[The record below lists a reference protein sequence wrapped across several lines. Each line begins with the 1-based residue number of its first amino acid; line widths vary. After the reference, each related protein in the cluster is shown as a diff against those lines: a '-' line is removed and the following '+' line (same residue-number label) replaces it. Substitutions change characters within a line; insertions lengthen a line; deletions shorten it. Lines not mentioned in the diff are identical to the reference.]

1 MIIRSQASLLQSS
14 AGLLLNSL
22 LAVGRRKARLN
33 MADVLTPQ
41 QRSFNMSRIRNRD
54 TRPELIVRSIVHG
67 MGYRYRLH
75 KKDLP
80 GKPDLVL
87 VRHRK
92 IIDVHGC
99 FFHMH
104 RCRYGSVVPATNVDF
119 WKTKRLSN
127 VERDRRNLR
136 TLRRDGWQVII
147 VWECET
153 KNPSSLQKRLQTF
166 LAT

>member
-1 MIIRSQASLLQSS
+1 
-14 AGLLLNSL
+14 
-22 LAVGRRKARLN
+22 

-41 QRSFNMSRIRNRD
+41 QRSFNMSRIRSRD
-54 TRPELIVRSIVHG
+54 TRPEMIVRSIVHG
-67 MGYRYRLH
+67 LGFRYRLH

-104 RCRYGSVVPATNVDF
+104 NCPFGKVVPATNVEF
-119 WKTKRLSN
+119 WRAKRESN
-127 VERDRRNLR
+127 LNRDRRNLKL
-136 TLRRDGWQVII
+136 LRKDGWQVLI
-147 VWECET
+147 VWECQT
-153 KNPSSLQKRLQTF
+153 RNLDSLRRSLSEF
-166 LAT
+166 LVEGS

>member
-1 MIIRSQASLLQSS
+1 
-14 AGLLLNSL
+14 
-22 LAVGRRKARLN
+22 
-33 MADVLTPQ
+33 MADVLTPE

-54 TRPELIVRSIVHG
+54 TRPEMIVRSIVHG
-67 MGYRYRLH
+67 LGYRYRLH

-104 RCRYGSVVPATNVDF
+104 KCRYGSVVPATNAKF
-119 WKTKRLSN
+119 WRTKRLSN
-127 VERDRRNLR
+127 VERDRRNR
-136 TLRRDGWQVII
+136 VALRRDGWRVMI

-153 KNPSSLQKRLQTF
+153 RNIVLLTKQIEEF
-166 LAT
+166 LVSE

>member
-1 MIIRSQASLLQSS
+1 
-14 AGLLLNSL
+14 
-22 LAVGRRKARLN
+22 

-41 QRSFNMSRIRNRD
+41 QRSFNMSRIRSRD
-54 TRPELIVRSIVHG
+54 TRPEMIVRSIVHRLG
-67 MGYRYRLH
+67 FRYQLH

-104 RCRYGSVVPATNVDF
+104 NCRYGKVVPATNAEF
-119 WKTKRLSN
+119 WRTKRESN
-127 VERDRRNLR
+127 VNRDRRNVKL
-136 TLRRDGWQVII
+136 LKKGGWQVLV
-147 VWECET
+147 VWECQTRQPEILEKT
-153 KNPSSLQKRLQTF
+153 LLNFLMSIPESGLSTRQDRL
-166 LAT
+166 

>member
-1 MIIRSQASLLQSS
+1 
-14 AGLLLNSL
+14 
-22 LAVGRRKARLN
+22 

-41 QRSFNMSRIRNRD
+41 QRSFNMSRIRSRD
-54 TRPELIVRSIVHG
+54 TRPEMVVRSIVHRLG
-67 MGYRYRLH
+67 FRYRLH

-104 RCRYGSVVPATNVDF
+104 NCPYGKVVPATNAEF
-119 WKTKRLSN
+119 WRTKRESN
-127 VERDRRNLR
+127 LNRDRRNAKL
-136 TLRRDGWQVII
+136 LKKGGWQVLV
-147 VWECET
+147 VWEC
-153 KNPSSLQKRLQTF
+153 QTRHPEILEKTLSNF
-166 LAT
+166 LMSNS

>member
-1 MIIRSQASLLQSS
+1 
-14 AGLLLNSL
+14 
-22 LAVGRRKARLN
+22 

-41 QRSFNMSRIRNRD
+41 QRSFNMSRIRSRD
-54 TRPELIVRSIVHG
+54 TKPEKVVRLIVHG
-67 MGYRYRLH
+67 LGFRYRLH
-75 KKDLP
+75 KPDLP
-80 GKPDLVL
+80 GKPDVVL

-104 RCRYGSVVPATNVDF
+104 KCRFGSVVPATNAKF
-119 WKTKRLSN
+119 WRLKRLSN

-136 TLRRDGWQVII
+136 ALRREGWKVLI

-153 KNPSSLQKRLQTF
+153 KDVPKLLRKLMRFLQNRKTNRSGQ
-166 LAT
+166 

>member
-1 MIIRSQASLLQSS
+1 M
-14 AGLLLNSL
+14 
-22 LAVGRRKARLN
+22 V
-33 MADVLTPQ
+33 DVHTPK

-54 TRPELIVRSIVHG
+54 TRPEMIVRSIVHR
-67 MGYRYRLH
+67 MGFRYSLH
-75 KKDLP
+75 KKSLP

-87 VRHRK
+87 VRHRR

-104 RCRYGSVVPATNVDF
+104 DCRYGRVVPVTNADF

-127 VERDRRNLR
+127 AARDQRNIKE
-136 TLRRDGWQVII
+136 LRRAGWKVRV

-153 KNPSSLQKRLQTF
+153 RNLKTLTRRLERF
-166 LAT
+166 LSNST

>member
-1 MIIRSQASLLQSS
+1 M
-14 AGLLLNSL
+14 
-22 LAVGRRKARLN
+22 V
-33 MADVLTPQ
+33 DVLTPQ
-41 QRSFNMSRIRNRD
+41 QRSFNMSRIRNRN
-54 TRPELIVRSIVHG
+54 TRPEMIVRSIVHRL
-67 MGYRYRLH
+67 GYRYRLH

-80 GKPDLVL
+80 GKPDVVL

-104 RCRYGSVVPATNVDF
+104 TCKYGRVVPVTNAEF

-127 VERDRRNLR
+127 FERDRRNLR
-136 TLRRDGWQVII
+136 TLKREGWRVMT

-153 KNPSSLQKRLQTF
+153 KDSKRLAKRLEKF
-166 LAT
+166 LESRL

>member
-1 MIIRSQASLLQSS
+1 M
-14 AGLLLNSL
+14 
-22 LAVGRRKARLN
+22 V
-33 MADVLTPQ
+33 DVLTSK
-41 QRSFNMSRIRNRD
+41 QRSFNMSRIRSRD
-54 TRPELIVRSIVHG
+54 TRPEMIVRSIVHR

-80 GKPDLVL
+80 GKPDVVL

-104 RCRYGSVVPATNVDF
+104 KCRYGSVVPATNAKF
-119 WKTKRLSN
+119 WRTKRLSN
-127 VERDRRNLR
+127 VERDKRNLAA
-136 TLRRDGWQVII
+136 LRRAGWRVMI

-153 KNPSSLQKRLQTF
+153 RNLTKLAKRIEKFLSPSRLRERPTR
-166 LAT
+166 

>member
-1 MIIRSQASLLQSS
+1 MT
-14 AGLLLNSL
+14 
-22 LAVGRRKARLN
+22 
-33 MADVLTPQ
+33 DVLTPQ

-54 TRPELIVRSIVHG
+54 TRPELIVRSIVHR

-80 GKPDLVL
+80 GKPDVVL

-104 RCRYGSVVPATNVDF
+104 KCRYGSVVPATNAKF
-119 WKTKRLSN
+119 WRTKRLSN
-127 VERDRRNLR
+127 VQRDRRNLKA
-136 TLRRDGWQVII
+136 LRRDGWKVMI

-153 KNPSSLQKRLQTF
+153 RKLPTLSKRIEKFLSLTSAATSRRIPKR
-166 LAT
+166 

>member
-1 MIIRSQASLLQSS
+1 M
-14 AGLLLNSL
+14 
-22 LAVGRRKARLN
+22 V
-33 MADVLTPQ
+33 DVLTPK

-54 TRPELIVRSIVHG
+54 TRPEMIVRSIVHR
-67 MGYRYRLH
+67 MGYRYSLH

-104 RCRYGSVVPATNVDF
+104 DCKYGKVVPATNAKF

-127 VERDRRNLR
+127 VMRDRRNLTR
-136 TLRRDGWQVII
+136 LRRDGWRVLT
-147 VWECET
+147 VWECQT
-153 KNPSSLQKRLQTF
+153 RDPILLAKRLVKF
-166 LAT
+166 LQLS